1 MGNIQ
6 IDLAIAEATIILSL
20 ITAEEE
26 KARTGNFPTSFK
38 RDGNEIEVLRDRFG
52 RFTSAETRIVNR
64 VEEIIQE
71 KESAGLDALENF
83 SVNTFGK
90 EFTNAFKKDAQKVL
104 AMDKGLRDAKAN
116 ILTTSA
122 DLYTKLVKGELTPEQ
137 LESRM
142 IEANNRF
149 ADTVGKSLQG
159 KNSQIDKL
167 LTTIKYLPEDA
178 INRVEDVIGKFN
190 KDVSPAIA
198 NAEESYQKMSE
209 QAKSFVDVTIKEGLE
224 TLSGTAKTITDKLGT
239 PGKAAQEAYSS
250 VIKAAKE
257 VGKGIKQKID
267 AAKKAGQKFL
277 KEHREAIDTAVAA
290 VSMMAVGAVGL
301 FTNWAIFDAVWKILA
316 VEGLQD
322 ATATLIFIP
331 GAIVWLITALAAYS
345 VGMAVY
351 NMADKVIEG
360 ATKEESPK
368 ESVVSKLQKFAGLK

>member
-20 ITAEEE
+20 IAAEEK

-52 RFTSAETRIVNR
+52 RFTSAGTRIANR

-71 KESAGLDALENF
+71 KESAGLAALENF

-178 INRVEDVIGKFN
+178 INRVEDAIGKFN
-190 KDVSPAIA
+190 KDVSSAIA
-198 NAEESYQKMSE
+198 NAEESYQKMSK

-257 VGKGIKQKID
+257 VGKGIKQKND

-290 VSMMAVGAVGL
+290 VSMMAVGAAGL
-301 FTNWAIFDAVWKILA
+301 FTNWAMFDTVWKILA

-351 NMADKVIEG
+351 NMVDKVIED
-360 ATKEESPK
+360 ATKEK
-368 ESVVSKLQKFAGLK
+368 IT

>member
-1 MGNIQ
+1 
-6 IDLAIAEATIILSL
+6 
-20 ITAEEE
+20 
-26 KARTGNFPTSFK
+26 
-38 RDGNEIEVLRDRFG
+38 
-52 RFTSAETRIVNR
+52 
-64 VEEIIQE
+64 
-71 KESAGLDALENF
+71 
-83 SVNTFGK
+83 
-90 EFTNAFKKDAQKVL
+90 
-104 AMDKGLRDAKAN
+104 
-116 ILTTSA
+116 
-122 DLYTKLVKGELTPEQ
+122 
-137 LESRM
+137 M

-198 NAEESYQKMSE
+198 NAEESYQKMSK

-257 VGKGIKQKID
+257 VGKGITQKID

-301 FTNWAIFDAVWKILA
+301 FTNWAMFDAVWKILA

-351 NMADKVIEG
+351 NMADKVIED